1 MKKIKKLVVLFSLTL
16 GGVSGL
22 EIRDLPAS
30 QFLGIS
36 LAVAQMPAPARRPSP
51 RPPARPAEPA
61 ATAAPA
67 GTTAR
72 DPNCDAVVGADE
84 ARTPPAA
91 PAAPTTTPRGGA
103 APVAGDTP
111 APAAPTPQAPPAAA
125 PTQLQ
130 VPAPTR

>member
-1 MKKIKKLVVLFSLTL
+1 MKKITKLVVLFSLTL

-36 LAVAQMPAPARRPSP
+36 LALAQTQLGARPNP
-51 RPPARPAEPA
+51 RPPARPAAPA
-61 ATAAPA
+61 ATPAPA

-72 DPNCDAVVGADE
+72 DPNCDAVAGADE

-91 PAAPTTTPRGGA
+91 PAATTPRTGGGST
-103 APVAGDTP
+103 PVAGDTP
-111 APAAPTPQAPPAAA
+111 APAAPTPPAQPGAA
-125 PTQLQ
+125 PAPLN
-130 VPAPTR
+130 VPATR